1 MAQQTFPDII
11 CTNHKNSSDAK
22 NYDACALDEACLGGR
37 TKTKIDVMSAEKK
50 ISDEARKVRQPP
62 IGVWEAL
69 EEEFLCLDLGYP
81 PGQLPANDPR
91 KLPEEIECPSHA
103 RLIEGHLPDRSK
115 VRDKKL
121 AELYQR
127 IYEKNGNP
135 RPPRTALCLS
145 GGGIRSATFGLG
157 VIQGLARAGLLES
170 FDYLS
175 TVSGGGYIGS
185 WLSAWI
191 QRKGI
196 TDVIRELNSI
206 PVELSSAE
214 KTQKQTDGIGAKVD
228 PEPKAIQH
236 LRSYSNYLTPRLGL
250 LTADTWSLIATYL
263 RNLLLN
269 WLVLIPLLAAVL
281 MVPRAALVSLR
292 WENVPR
298 WAVLGAMLLA
308 TVGGIKMM
316 AYADSHRP
324 SVVREREKK
333 TKAKPRAEREDER
346 HFLLG
351 GLAPLVGAII
361 FTIAFG
367 LWARHSPDFIRIGE
381 WLQAK
386 TPFSLSVWCG
396 VLGVGLVM
404 IAWLCRFHP
413 NKTLF
418 EGGVLLVCGFFSG
431 WLLWQIFHAMAN
443 PVEGYP
449 KILQDVHLRH
459 ALYACFAGPF
469 LLVLLFAFSSVL
481 IGLVSGF
488 TDDEDREWWARAAA
502 WVFIAAVVWA
512 GFSALVIFGPYLLL
526 FGAARAPK
534 MVASLGGLS
543 GLIAILVGKSGKT
556 TSGKGNA
563 GQGQKSYT
571 NMAAAISTA
580 LAAPIFTAFLLIIIA
595 LASTAIV
602 DPGSFRILRDGYLQG
617 LGHWHPGSYLQII
630 EGSHWSCLLGFV
642 LMALVISVG
651 MSLWTNVNKFSM
663 HAMYR
668 NRLTRAYLGASRD
681 RTPDLFSDFQMADN
695 LDMKDL
701 APAEG
706 QVQRPFHVL
715 SATLNLTS
723 GSRLSWQNRR
733 AESFTIS
740 PLHGGSLRLGYRRV
754 GEYSSVP
761 ATPFPT
767 IMKRPEPS
775 RGLTLGTA
783 MTISGAAV
791 SPNMGYHSSPLVAFL
806 LTLFNVRLGW
816 WLGNPG
822 SAGDT
827 TFTLASPRIALRP
840 LISELLGQSDDTSPY
855 VMLSDGGHFENLG
868 LYEMVLRRCRLIVL
882 SDAGEDPAYSF
893 EDLSNALTKI
903 HTDLGVPI
911 EFTDQVPIS
920 KFDPKK
926 ARAAGNKDQLGG
938 KYCAIGIIRYS
949 SIDLLDSGE
958 PAPDGT
964 LIYLKPTLIG
974 QEPADLLHY
983 AHSNPAFPH
992 EPTLDEF
999 YSEAQFESYR
1009 VLGSHM
1015 IEYLCG
1021 KKWDVAEAE
1030 PLERFVTRAGKHAEP
1045 KKAVRKKSTS

>member
-1 MAQQTFPDII
+1 M
-11 CTNHKNSSDAK
+11 KVVK
-22 NYDACALDEACLGGR
+22 E
-37 TKTKIDVMSAEKK
+37 EK
-50 ISDEARKVRQPP
+50 ISDEARKVRHPP
-62 IGVWEAL
+62 IEVWEAL
-69 EEEFLCLDLGYP
+69 EEEFECLDQGHA
-81 PGQLPANDPR
+81 PGQLPVNDPR
-91 KLPEEIECPSHA
+91 KLPEEIPCPRHA
-103 RLIEGHLPDRSK
+103 KLMDGKPQDKCK

-127 IYEKNGNP
+127 IHGPKNEP

-145 GGGIRSATFGLG
+145 GGGLRSATFGLG
-157 VIQGLARAGLLES
+157 VIQGLARCGLLES

-175 TVSGGGYIGS
+175 TVSGGGYIGG

-191 QRKGI
+191 KRNGI
-196 TDVIRELNSI
+196 ANVIRELNSI
-206 PVELSSAE
+206 PVELSSADE
-214 KTQKQTDGIGAKVD
+214 TQKQSDGIGAKVD

-281 MVPRAALVSLR
+281 MVPRVALISLR
-292 WENVPR
+292 WENVPW
-298 WAVLGAMLLA
+298 WAVLGALLLA
-308 TVGGIKMM
+308 TVGAITMM

-324 SVVREREKK
+324 SLVREREE
-333 TKAKPRAEREDER
+333 KAKQNADAARKGKREKEAKANPRARREDER
-346 HFLLG
+346 HFLFGALG
-351 GLAPLVGAII
+351 PLISAVI
-361 FTIAFG
+361 FAIAFV
-367 LWARHSPDFIRIGE
+367 LWARHSPDFIRIGD

-386 TPFSLSVWCG
+386 TRIPLAVWFG
-396 VLGVGLVM
+396 FLGMGLVM
-404 IAWLCRFHP
+404 IAWLWRFHA
-413 NKTLF
+413 KKRFF
-418 EGGVLLVCGFFSG
+418 EAVALLVCGFASG
-431 WLLWQIFHAMAN
+431 WVLWQLYHAIAD
-443 PVEGYP
+443 PGQGHVE
-449 KILQDVHLRH
+449 ILRDVHLRH
-459 ALYACFAGPF
+459 ALYTCFAGPL

-502 WVFIAAVVWA
+502 WVFIAAVAWA

-526 FGAARAPK
+526 LGAARAPK

-543 GLIAILVGKSGKT
+543 GLIAILLGKSGKT
-556 TSGKGNA
+556 TAGKGNA
-563 GQGQKSYT
+563 NHGQKSYAT
-571 NMAAAISTA
+571 MAAAILTA

-602 DPGSFRILRDGYLQG
+602 DPGTLRMLREDYLQAG
-617 LGHWHPGSYLQII
+617 EHWRPGCYLQII
-630 EGSHWSCLLGFV
+630 EGSNWFCLLGFV
-642 LMALVISVG
+642 FAGLVISVV

-681 RTPDLFSDFQMADN
+681 RAPDLFSDFQMDDN
-695 LDMKDL
+695 LNMKDL

-706 QVQRPFHVL
+706 KVQRPFHVL
-715 SATLNLTS
+715 ATTLNLTS

-775 RGLTLGTA
+775 SGLTLGTA

-840 LISELLGQSDDTSPY
+840 LTSELLGQSDDTSPY

-911 EFTDQVPIS
+911 DFIDQVPIS
-920 KFDPKK
+920 KYEPEK
-926 ARAAGNKDQLGG
+926 AAANKDQLAG
-938 KYCAIGIIRYS
+938 KYCAVGIIRYS
-949 SIDLLDSGE
+949 SIDLLENGE
-958 PAPDGT
+958 PASDGL

-1021 KKWDVAEAE
+1021 KKWDVAAAK
-1030 PLERFVTRAGKHAEP
+1030 PLERFAAHARRHARQ
-1045 KKAVRKKSTS
+1045 KKGGRKSKS